1 MTLEQ
6 LRIFVAVA
14 DRQHVTQA
22 ARALN
27 LAQSAASHAIAAL
40 ETRHD
45 TKLFDR
51 VGRRIELTEAGR
63 VFLAEARA
71 VLARA
76 EAAELALSEF
86 GALKRGTLLIQA
98 SQTVAD
104 YWLPRHLVAFRR
116 AYPQISIRLGIGN
129 TAQVAAAVESG
140 TAELGFVEGAVAN
153 EHLASAPIAR
163 DQLVI
168 VVGPEHPWVGR
179 PRLMPRDLMEGE
191 WVLREPGSGT
201 RSVFEDA
208 LRDLGAKPDAL
219 RIQLEL
225 PSNEA
230 VRAAVEAGLGATA
243 ISSSVAAPSIEAGL
257 LYQVA
262 FRLPEREFHVLRR
275 KDHYHSRVANA
286 LLALMTNRRR
296 LAAVRREKQRRD
308 EGNGSSGSR

>member
-14 DRQHVTQA
+14 ERQHVTQA
-22 ARALN
+22 ARALH
-27 LAQSAASHAIAAL
+27 LAQSAASHAITAL
-40 ETRHD
+40 EASYD

-51 VGRRIELTEAGR
+51 VGRHIELTEAGH

-86 GALKRGTLLIQA
+86 ASLKRGTLSVQA
-98 SQTVAD
+98 SQTIAG

-116 AYPQISIRLGIGN
+116 AHPQILLRVAIGN
-129 TAQVAAAVESG
+129 TAQVAAAVENG
-140 TAELGFVEGAVAN
+140 TAELGFVEGVAEN
-153 EHLASAPIAR
+153 GHLTSLPVAR
-163 DQLVI
+163 DQMLV
-168 VVGPEHPWVGR
+168 VVGPGHPWVGR
-179 PRLMPRDLMEGE
+179 ARVMPGDLKESE

-208 LRDLGAKPDAL
+208 LGRLGVEPGAL
-219 RIQLEL
+219 RVQLEL

-243 ISSSVAAPSIEAGL
+243 LSASVAAPSIEAGL
-257 LYQVA
+257 LHQVA
-262 FRLPEREFHVLRR
+262 FQLPERRFHVLRHR
-275 KDHYHSRVANA
+275 ERHQSRAADA
-286 LLALMTNRRR
+286 LLALLEKAHALRPD
-296 LAAVRREKQRRD
+296 AA
-308 EGNGSSGSR
+308 

>member
-40 ETRHD
+40 ETRHG

-51 VGRRIELTEAGR
+51 IGRRIELTEAGR

-86 GALKRGTLLIQA
+86 GSLKRGTLSIQA
-98 SQTVAD
+98 SQTIAG
-104 YWLPRHLVAFRR
+104 YWLPRHLVAFQQ
-116 AYPQISIRLGIGN
+116 AYPQIKIRLGIGN

-153 EHLASAPIAR
+153 EHLANVPIAR

-168 VVGPEHPWVGR
+168 VVGPQHPWVGR
-179 PRLMPRDLMEGE
+179 ARLTLRDLMESD
-191 WVLREPGSGT
+191 WVLRERGAGT
-201 RSVFEDA
+201 RSVFESA
-208 LRDLGAKPDAL
+208 LAHLGVKPDAL
-219 RIQLEL
+219 RVRLEL

-230 VRAAVEAGLGATA
+230 VRAAVEAGLGATVVSA
-243 ISSSVAAPSIEAGL
+243 SVAAPSIEAGL
-257 LYQVA
+257 LHQAA

-275 KDHYHSRVANA
+275 KDRSPSRVADA
-286 LLALMTNRRR
+286 LLALTTNRRR
-296 LAAVRREKQRRD
+296 LAAVGREKQRRNQ
-308 EGNGSSGSR
+308 GNVRSVSR